1 MFSKRKLACSSLCI
15 LFALTANVA
24 AADTRREIQFP
35 DIPGY
40 KTIVADFHT
49 HTVFSDGLVWP
60 TVRMDE
66 AWREGIDAIAV
77 TDHIEYQPHKEY
89 VSDDHNASYKVALP
103 TAQRK
108 NIMLIRGTEITR
120 DTPPGHFN
128 AVFVNDIDPID
139 TPIFLEAVEAAIDQG
154 GFVFWNH
161 PGWQGPEKG
170 DWKKVHDTLHEN
182 KWLGGIEVLN
192 GSSYYP
198 EAHQW
203 CLDKGLAMLGNS
215 DVHSPSMRHNT
226 ETGDHR
232 ALTLVFVKEFTQDG
246 VKEALNNARTAA
258 WDQNRMIGRKEHLA
272 PLFDASIEVFAAHH
286 NDQKNLWVEIK
297 NNSHLTYKLERT
309 GNKGPRTITLH
320 ADARVIVRVR
330 NVSGNNDIKL
340 EYEAEN
346 VLIGPSQALPVTLTI
361 PR

>member
-1 MFSKRKLACSSLCI
+1 MFSKFNLACSSLCI
-15 LFALTANVA
+15 LSALTANLA
-24 AADTRREIQFP
+24 AADTRLEIQFP

-40 KTIVADFHT
+40 KTIIADFHT
-49 HTVFSDGLVWP
+49 HTIFSDGLVWP

-89 VSDDHNASYKVALP
+89 VSGDHNASYKVALP

-108 NIMLIRGTEITR
+108 NIMLIKGTEITR
-120 DTPPGHFN
+120 GTPPGHFN
-128 AVFVNDIDPID
+128 AVFIKDVDPIN
-139 TPIFLEAVEAAIDQG
+139 TPKFMDAVEAAIDQG

-161 PGWQGPEKG
+161 PAWQGTKKG
-170 DWKKVHDTLHEN
+170 RWRKVHDKLHKN
-182 KWLGGIEVLN
+182 GWLGGIEVLN
-192 GSSYYP
+192 GRSYYP
-198 EAHQW
+198 EAHKW

-215 DVHSPSMRHNT
+215 DYHAPSMLPHS

-246 VKEALNNARTAA
+246 VKEALNDARTAA
-258 WDQNRMIGRKEHLA
+258 WGQNRMIGRKEHLG
-272 PLFDASIEVFAAHH
+272 PLFDASIEVFPAHH
-286 NDQKNLWVEIK
+286 QDGKNLWVEIK
-297 NNSHLTYKLERT
+297 NNSHLTYKLKRT
-309 GNKGPRTITLH
+309 GKKGPGTITLN
-320 ADARVIVRVR
+320 ADARVIIRVEDDSE
-330 NVSGNNDIKL
+330 NTDITL

-346 VLIGPSQALPVTLTI
+346 VLIGPDEALPVTLTI

>member
-1 MFSKRKLACSSLCI
+1 MLSEFKRGCSSLCI
-15 LFALTANVA
+15 LSALVANAA
-24 AADTRREIQFP
+24 AADTRREIRFP

-77 TDHIEYQPHKEY
+77 TDHIEYQPHKKY
-89 VSDDHNASYKVALP
+89 VSDDHNASYEVALP

-108 NIMLIRGTEITR
+108 NIMLIKGTEITR

-128 AVFVNDIDPID
+128 AVFISDVDPID
-139 TPIFLEAVEAAIDQG
+139 TPKFLEAVEAAIDQG

-161 PGWQGPEKG
+161 PGWQGPKKG
-170 DWKKVHDTLHEN
+170 SWKRVHDMLHEK

-192 GSSYYP
+192 AENYYP

-215 DVHSPSMRHNT
+215 DIHTPSMRHHT

-246 VKEALNNARTAA
+246 VKEALNDARTAA
-258 WDQNRMIGRKEHLA
+258 WGQDRMIGRKEHLG
-272 PLFDASIEVFAAHH
+272 PLFDASIQVFPAHFEDR
-286 NDQKNLWVEIK
+286 NNLWVEIE
-297 NNSHLTYKLERT
+297 NSSHLTYKLKRT
-309 GNKGPRTITLH
+309 GDKGPGTITIN
-320 ADARVIVRVR
+320 ADARVIVRVE
-330 NVSGNNDIKL
+330 NVSGNGDITL

-346 VLIGPSQALPVTLTI
+346 VLIAPGEAMPVTLTI

>member
-1 MFSKRKLACSSLCI
+1 MFSKLKRICFSLCI
-15 LFALTANVA
+15 LSTLTASFSF
-24 AADTRREIQFP
+24 ADTRREIQFP
-35 DIPGY
+35 DIPNY
-40 KTIVADFHT
+40 KTIVVDLHT

-77 TDHIEYQPHKEY
+77 TDHIEYKPHKEY
-89 VSDDHNASYKVALP
+89 VSDDHNASYKIALP
-103 TAQRK
+103 VAQRK
-108 NIMLIRGTEITR
+108 NLMLIKGTEITR

-128 AVFVNDIDPID
+128 AIFIKDVDPID
-139 TPIFLEAVEAAIDQG
+139 TPDFLEAVGAAVDQG

-161 PGWQGPEKG
+161 PIWKGPEKG
-170 DWKKVHDTLHEN
+170 AWREVHDTLYDR

-192 GSSYYP
+192 GEKYYP

-215 DVHSPSMRHNT
+215 DIHEPSLRHHT

-246 VKEALNNARTAA
+246 LKEALKDARSAA
-258 WDQNRMIGRKEHLA
+258 WGQNKIIGRKEHLG
-272 PLFDASIEVFAAHH
+272 PLFEASIEVFPAHH
-286 NDQKNLWVEIK
+286 KDGKTIYVEIK
-297 NNSHLTYKLERT
+297 NNSHLTYTLKRT
-309 GNKGPRTITLH
+309 GSKGPGTITLT
-320 ADARVIVRVR
+320 AEARVLVRVQ
-330 NVSGNNDIKL
+330 NVSRDTDTIL

-346 VLIGPSQALPVTLTI
+346 VLIGVNEALPVTLTI

>member
-1 MFSKRKLACSSLCI
+1 MFSMFKLVCSSLCVV
-15 LFALTANVA
+15 FALTAN
-24 AADTRREIQFP
+24 ADTRSEIQFP

-40 KTIVADFHT
+40 KTIIADFHT

-108 NIMLIRGTEITR
+108 NIMLIKGTEITR

-128 AVFVNDIDPID
+128 AVFIKDVDPID
-139 TPIFLEAVEAAIDQG
+139 TPKFLEAVEAAIDQG

-161 PGWQGPEKG
+161 PAWQGAERGAWKRVHDRLHEKG
-170 DWKKVHDTLHEN
+170 
-182 KWLGGIEVLN
+182 WLGGIEVLN
-192 GSSYYP
+192 GTTYYP
-198 EAHQW
+198 DAHQW

-215 DVHSPSMRHNT
+215 DYHSPSMLHHT

-246 VKEALNNARTAA
+246 VKEALNDARTAA
-258 WDQNRMIGRKEHLA
+258 WGQNRMIGRKEHLG
-272 PLFDASIEVFAAHH
+272 PLFDASIEVFPAHYEDG
-286 NDQKNLWVEIK
+286 NNLWVEIK
-297 NNSHLTYKLERT
+297 NNSHLTYELKRR
-309 GNKGPRTITLH
+309 GDNGPGTITLT
-320 ADARVIVRVR
+320 ADARVIVRVENR
-330 NVSGNNDIKL
+330 SGNTNIEL

-346 VLIGPSQALPVTLTI
+346 VLIGPGEALPVTLTI

>member
-1 MFSKRKLACSSLCI
+1 MLAKSILTCSCLGIMTLVSMN
-15 LFALTANVA
+15 AG
-24 AADTRREIQFP
+24 ADTRREIQFP

-89 VSDDHNASYKVALP
+89 VSEDNNASYNVALP
-103 TAQRK
+103 RAQRK
-108 NIMLIRGTEITR
+108 NLMLIKGTEITR

-128 AVFVNDIDPID
+128 AVFIKDVDPID
-139 TPIFLEAVEAAIDQG
+139 TPDFLDAVEAAINQG

-161 PGWQGPEKG
+161 PGWKG
-170 DWKKVHDTLHEN
+170 TELGKWREIHDTLHEK
-182 KWLGGIEVLN
+182 KWIGGVEVLN
-192 GSSYYP
+192 GQRYYP

-215 DVHSPSMRHNT
+215 DLHPPSLRHHT
-226 ETGDHR
+226 ETADHR

-246 VKEALNNARTAA
+246 VKDALVNARSAA
-258 WDQNRMIGRKEHLA
+258 WGQERIIGHEEHLA
-272 PLFDASIEVFAAHH
+272 PLFDASVKVFPPHFE
-286 NDQKNLWVEIK
+286 DKNSLWVEIE
-297 NNSHLTYKLERT
+297 NSSHLTYKLKRT
-309 GNKGPRTITLH
+309 GDTGPGTIELH
-320 ADARVIVRVR
+320 ADARVLVKIDKVPEGTV
-330 NVSGNNDIKL
+330 VKL
-340 EYEAEN
+340 EYLAEN
-346 VLIGPSQALPVTLTI
+346 VLIAPGKALPVTLTI
-361 PR
+361 TR

>member
-1 MFSKRKLACSSLCI
+1 MFSKFKLACSSLCI
-15 LFALTANVA
+15 VSAITATLA
-24 AADTRREIQFP
+24 ASDTRQEIQFP

-40 KTIVADFHT
+40 KTIIADFHT

-77 TDHIEYQPHKEY
+77 TDHIEYQPHKKY
-89 VSDDHNASYKVALP
+89 VSDDHNASYQVALP

-108 NIMLIRGTEITR
+108 NIMLIKGTEITR

-128 AVFVNDIDPID
+128 AVFIKDVDPIN
-139 TPIFLEAVEAAIDQG
+139 TPDFLEAVEAAIDQG

-161 PGWQGPEKG
+161 PGWQGLKRG
-170 DWKKVHDTLHEN
+170 DWKRVHDKLHEKN
-182 KWLGGIEVLN
+182 WLGGIEVLN
-192 GSSYYP
+192 GGSYYP
-198 EAHQW
+198 QAHRW

-215 DVHSPSMRHNT
+215 DYHSPSMLHHS

-232 ALTLVFVKEFTQDG
+232 ALTLVFVKEFTQEG
-246 VKEALNNARTAA
+246 VKEALNDARTAA
-258 WDQNRMIGRKEHLA
+258 WGQNRMIGRKEHLG
-272 PLFDASIEVFAAHH
+272 PLFDASIEVFPAHYK
-286 NDQKNLWVEIK
+286 DRTNLWVEIK
-297 NNSHLTYKLERT
+297 NDSHLTYKLKRT
-309 GNKGPRTITLH
+309 GDKGPGAITLN
-320 ADARVIVRVR
+320 ADARVIIRVED
-330 NVSGNNDIKL
+330 VSENTYIKL

-346 VLIGPSQALPVTLTI
+346 VLIGPDEPLPVTLTI